1 MKTPISQST
10 SKTNA
15 KKYNDYFS
23 ANYQTYK
30 TMENKK
36 KQRGIIQA
44 ISNDTGLS
52 RPTVVKYFN
61 DANSVNVCNKIKID
75 NFLKSIEK

>member
-1 MKTPISQST
+1 
-10 SKTNA
+10 
-15 KKYNDYFS
+15 
-23 ANYQTYK
+23 
-30 TMENKK
+30 MENKK

-44 ISNDTGLS
+44 ISNETGLS